1 MKEILRA
8 IDLLE
13 EAGFYK
19 SADRVQNR
27 LLKVAAWPYN
37 VSNLDELPISARFI
51 PWADNEEDYKQYDNV
66 FWDELKQRIPD
77 YRTLNI
83 DKGEDKT
90 LENLMNGPDPVAGPA
105 YVFPEST
112 NLSPSMSGGLDNF
125 TWDQARDVNFGP
137 DYWKNLL
144 PRY

>member
-1 MKEILRA
+1 
-8 IDLLE
+8 
-13 EAGFYK
+13 
-19 SADRVQNR
+19 
-27 LLKVAAWPYN
+27 
-37 VSNLDELPISARFI
+37 
-51 PWADNEEDYKQYDNV
+51 
-66 FWDELKQRIPD
+66 
-77 YRTLNI
+77 
-83 DKGEDKT
+83 
-90 LENLMNGPDPVAGPA
+90 MNGPDPVAGPA